1 MMTTTRLSRLSGL
14 GLLVGAAAFI
24 LHIVWRSVLTAGP
37 EPVVF
42 AQGAL
47 WVPVNALG
55 AAGAALVLLGLPAFY
70 VPTAGATGW
79 PHLTGLVLLAGA
91 WMFFGLFL
99 SLYSLLVMPWLADTA
114 PALIA
119 ASAALPKAFVVTFTA
134 SLVAWVAGA
143 LLCAMPFLRGRLGPR
158 WVGYLLVGSAL
169 ALLAGHLVIAPGG
182 PATNVA
188 VNLLSNLGPVL
199 LLSAAGYLGA
209 RTWRGDPFTSHAERH
224 VPA

>member
-1 MMTTTRLSRLSGL
+1 MTTTRLSRLSGL

-24 LHIVWRSVLTAGP
+24 VHIVWRSVLTAGP
-37 EPVVF
+37 EPAVF

-79 PHLTGLVLLAGA
+79 PHLAGLVLLAGA
-91 WMFFGLFL
+91 WMFFGLSL
-99 SLYSLLVMPWLADTA
+99 SLYSMLVLPWLADTA

-119 ASAALPKAFVVTFTA
+119 ASAALPTAFVVTFTA

-143 LLCAMPFLRGRLGPR
+143 LLFAMPFVRGRIRPR
-158 WVGYLLVGSAL
+158 WVGVLVVTSAL
-169 ALLAGHLVIAPGG
+169 GLVIGNLVIAPAG
-182 PATNVA
+182 PATNLV
-188 VNLLSNLGPVL
+188 VNLLSNVGPVL

-209 RTWRGDPFTSHAERH
+209 RTWRGESLTSRSERH
-224 VPA
+224 IAA

>member
-1 MMTTTRLSRLSGL
+1 MTTTRLSRLSGL

-24 LHIVWRSVLTAGP
+24 VHIVWRSVLTAGP

-70 VPTAGATGW
+70 VPAAGATGW
-79 PHLTGLVLLAGA
+79 PHLAGLVLLAGA

-99 SLYSLLVMPWLADTA
+99 SLYSMLVLPWLADTA
-114 PALIA
+114 PALVST
-119 ASAALPKAFVVTFTA
+119 SAALPRAFVVTFTA

-143 LLCAMPFLRGRLGPR
+143 LLFAMPFFRGRVMPR
-158 WVGYLLVGSAL
+158 WIGIVVAASAL
-169 ALLAGHLVIAPGG
+169 GLVVGNLVIAPAG
-182 PATNVA
+182 PATNLV
-188 VNLLSNLGPVL
+188 VNLLSNVGPVL

-209 RTWRGDPFTSHAERH
+209 RTWRGESLTSRSERH
-224 VPA
+224 IAA